1 MTAYLTTP
9 LWPAFLLVGF
19 FFGIT
24 PMVVLYGVA
33 FVVAAGHAKGL
44 PVWKMGVLLTAITFV
59 LLYLALLATEI

>member
-1 MTAYLTTP
+1 MNTYLTTP

-19 FFGIT
+19 FFGIA

-33 FVVAAGHAKGL
+33 FAVAAGHAKEL
-44 PVWKMGVLLTAITFV
+44 SVWKMGALLTLITFV